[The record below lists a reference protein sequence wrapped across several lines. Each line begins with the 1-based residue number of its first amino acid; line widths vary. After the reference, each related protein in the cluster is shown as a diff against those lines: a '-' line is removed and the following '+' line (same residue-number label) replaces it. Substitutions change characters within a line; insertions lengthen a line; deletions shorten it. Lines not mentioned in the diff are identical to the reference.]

1 MIRCPP
7 DTTVI
12 GFGEL
17 LWDIFPTGR
26 RPGGAPANV
35 AFHATQFGAH
45 GVVCSRVGRDALG
58 DELLDHL
65 RRHGLDPRHVQ
76 VDPAR
81 PTGCVTVEAVDPTHP
96 RFVIHENAAWDHV
109 AFTPEWEQLCRDAH
123 AFCFGTLIRR
133 SSDGDTALL
142 RCLDAAHRALIIY
155 DVNLRPPWFDAARVA
170 DSLRRAHVAKL
181 NADELRRLATL
192 FTLPGCDLR
201 EQAAALCRTFS
212 LRGVC
217 VTRGAQGCLLH
228 IDDDLVEV
236 SGIRVRVVDAVGA
249 GDAFT
254 AAMTVG
260 LLARRPLKEVAEFAN
275 KVGALVAAR
284 EGAMPDIRPDLEM
297 SGEGKQ

>member
-1 MIRCPP
+1 MIGCTP

-17 LWDIFPTGR
+17 LWDIFPAGR

-35 AFHATQFGAH
+35 AFHATQFGAR
-45 GVVCSRVGRDALG
+45 GIVCSRVGRDPLG

-81 PTGCVTVEAVDPTHP
+81 PTGGVTVEAVDPTHP
-96 RFVIHENAAWDHV
+96 RFTIHEDAAWDHV
-109 AFTPEWEQLCRDAH
+109 AFTPEWEQLCRTAD

-133 SSDGDTALL
+133 TIDGESTLL
-142 RCLDAAHRALIIY
+142 NCLDAARRALIVY
-155 DVNLRPPWFDAARVA
+155 DINLRPPWFDAARVD

-181 NADELRRLATL
+181 NGDELHQLATM
-192 FTLPGCDLR
+192 FSLPGRDHR
-201 EQAAALCRTFS
+201 EQATALRRAFS

-217 VTRGAQGCLLH
+217 VTRGAEGCLLH
-228 IDDDLVEV
+228 VDDDVVEV
-236 SGIRVRVVDAVGA
+236 PGIRVRVADAVGA

-260 LLARRPLKEVAEFAN
+260 LLARRPLKEVAAFAN

-284 EGAMPDIRPDLEM
+284 EGAMPDIRTELTRTP
-297 SGEGKQ
+297 